1 MLAWLIERSIHENIN
16 WFFTQFSLHIVKYAI
31 LLLML
36 NLHLGQPS
44 IYTFT
49 WDTKQYHDF
58 CGVSLKA
65 LEYWALFN
73 LKGGNQNSVFDILQ
87 LCLPAKAWYEWL
99 IKKRTNYCKL
109 NSWSVE
115 YSRFWLLFIDWVW
128 HWPALY
134 SDFSWILSSDLLPTS
149 KSHKQA
155 PVHCP
160 WQHTVKIWRENCPE
174 QKYTHIFPE
183 VLCSPTDPPTVG
195 QLPTFLDTSPESQC
209 QCNDSRF

>member
-1 MLAWLIERSIHENIN
+1 MHLDAGMIDWTINSWEYQLIFHSI
-16 WFFTQFSLHIVKYAI
+16 FFTHCKIWNFAFNAQSSSWSTIHIYFLPGTQNNI
-31 LLLML
+31 
-36 NLHLGQPS
+36 
-44 IYTFT
+44 T
-49 WDTKQYHDF
+49 
-58 CGVSLKA
+58 LKT

-73 LKGGNQNSVFDILQ
+73 SKGGNQNSVFDILQ

-115 YSRFWLLFIDWVW
+115 YSRFWLLFLDWVW
-128 HWPALY
+128 HWPAMY
-134 SDFSWILSSDLLPTS
+134 PDFSWILSSDLLPTS

-174 QKYTHIFPE
+174 QKYTHI
-183 VLCSPTDPPTVG
+183 LCSPTHSWTTSNIFG
-195 QLPTFLDTSPESQC
+195 HLPRVPMSVSVQ
-209 QCNDSRF
+209 